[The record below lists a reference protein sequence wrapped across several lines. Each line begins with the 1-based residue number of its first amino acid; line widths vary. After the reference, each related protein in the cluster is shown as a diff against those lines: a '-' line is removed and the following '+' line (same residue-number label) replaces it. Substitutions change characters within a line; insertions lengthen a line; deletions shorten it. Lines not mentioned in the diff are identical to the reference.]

1 MLLQETNC
9 VAHLWTIQLISW
21 QQSPALVSNKGF
33 NGKKRLPRGVIN
45 CLDGWSPAIPNCVVL
60 INQDNPTS
68 RRHSEGRLSYFTKQ
82 QQEENNLWQKHTK
95 ARKKSNLPEILVD
108 WLMPLFSMLSR
119 IGSCLGLKIF
129 FSDQWDCWIWW
140 SEFSFLC
147 SLEWTNSYYLQTGR
161 RLLAYYLCTL
171 LAYGWINSGA
181 ETNADKI

>member
-1 MLLQETNC
+1 
-9 VAHLWTIQLISW
+9 
-21 QQSPALVSNKGF
+21 
-33 NGKKRLPRGVIN
+33 
-45 CLDGWSPAIPNCVVL
+45 
-60 INQDNPTS
+60 
-68 RRHSEGRLSYFTKQ
+68 
-82 QQEENNLWQKHTK
+82 
-95 ARKKSNLPEILVD
+95 
-108 WLMPLFSMLSR
+108 MPLFSMLSR

>member
-45 CLDGWSPAIPNCVVL
+45 CLDGWSPAIPNCFVL

-68 RRHSEGRLSYFTKQ
+68 RRHSEGTLSYFTKQ

-108 WLMPLFSMLSR
+108 WLMPLFSMWSR
-119 IGSCLGLKIF
+119 IGLCLGLKF
-129 FSDQWDCWIWW
+129 FFQTNGIVECGGLNFLFFVLL
-140 SEFSFLC
+140 SELTVTIYRQAGGFLH
-147 SLEWTNSYYLQTGR
+147 TTY
-161 RLLAYYLCTL
+161 ALC
-171 LAYGWINSGA
+171 
-181 ETNADKI
+181 